1 MHRDTPKSLTEHV
14 SRITLAEMMTAS
26 LAALMATLP
35 SVAAADAT
43 AHWVYASEPGAAS
56 DAHAQRA
63 TWGAASATCID
74 GISQSPI
81 DIVTSDVAPA
91 RILTGALSPS
101 LSGEFIPTHSGHAFQ
116 LTAAPGQTIKG
127 RIGKLQYSFV
137 QVHWHTPSEN
147 TIDGAHA
154 ALEGHFVHQ
163 YVSGG
168 ATYLAVLAVL
178 YDLSDDCNEGLEQ
191 FWPDF
196 PIDAAQA
203 AEPISGL
210 DLGPMVEPLLEDGYY
225 HWTGSLTTPPCTE
238 GVDWNLF
245 KRRATVCQKQVDR
258 LKRALANTQSGVD
271 INNRVTNPLNHR
283 VVSEVP
289 TGPFA
294 SVDCTAFVS
303 YSAGG
308 LAGVVGITALLL
320 GLHLWYGRNGR
331 SDKGDDPL
339 LGDDVPY
346 EQHAKP

>member
-1 MHRDTPKSLTEHV
+1 
-14 SRITLAEMMTAS
+14 MMMMKLAS
-26 LAALMATLP
+26 LMAVLP
-35 SVAAADAT
+35 SVAAVDPT

-56 DAHAQRA
+56 DAKAQRA

-101 LSGEFIPTHSGHAFQ
+101 LSGNFVPNHSGHAFQ
-116 LTAAPGQTIKG
+116 LTASPGQNIKG
-127 RIGKLQYSFV
+127 RIGKLQYTFA
-137 QVHWHTPSEN
+137 QAHWHTPSEN
-147 TIDGAHA
+147 TIDGKGA
-154 ALEGHFVHQ
+154 AMEGHFVHS

-168 ATYLAVLAVL
+168 STYLAVLAVL
-178 YDLSDDCNEGLEQ
+178 YDLSDDCNEDLEK
-191 FWPDF
+191 FWNDF
-196 PIDAAQA
+196 PTDAARS
-203 AEPISGL
+203 AEPISNL
-210 DLGPMVEPLLEDGYY
+210 DLGPLVEPLLEDGYY

-258 LKRALANTQSGVD
+258 LKRGLANTQAGVD
-271 INNRVTNPLNHR
+271 INNRAINPINHR

-289 TGPFA
+289 SGPFA

-308 LAGVVGITALLL
+308 LAGFVVIAGLLL
-320 GLHLWYGRNGR
+320 GLHLWYGRR
-331 SDKGDDPL
+331 EKGDGPL
-339 LGDDVPY
+339 LGDDVVYSKY
-346 EQHAKP
+346 EQHTKP